1 MFWNCVAGVVVA
13 GMLVLAWPQ
22 MVHQATSDDGD
33 WHSGATPE
41 CPSWHDEVGNSLPPT
56 CEYNYFYD
64 YEQEEDE

>member
-1 MFWNCVAGVVVA
+1 MA

-33 WHSGATPE
+33 WYSGATPE
-41 CPSWHDEVGNSLPPT
+41 CPSWNDEVGNSLPPT
-56 CEYNYFYD
+56 CEYNDFYD